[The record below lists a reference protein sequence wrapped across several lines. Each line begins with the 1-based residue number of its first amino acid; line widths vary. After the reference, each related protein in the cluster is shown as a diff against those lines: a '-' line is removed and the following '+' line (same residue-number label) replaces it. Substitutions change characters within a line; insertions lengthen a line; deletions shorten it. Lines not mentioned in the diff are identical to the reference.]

1 MTSTR
6 PRIAL
11 VGSGKM
17 GSLHARVLAQSPLC
31 DLALL
36 VEPREDHGRDVAAR
50 FGTEWAADF
59 DDLDGIDAVVVAA
72 ATPAHY
78 DVAGRILDLGKPLLV
93 EKPLAA
99 TYEESTDLVL

>member
-11 VGSGKM
+11 IGSGRM
-17 GSLHARVLAQSPLC
+17 GSLHARVLAQSSLC

-36 VEPREDHGRDVAAR
+36 VEPREEHGREVAAR
-50 FGTEWAADF
+50 FDTAWAADF
-59 DDLDGIDAVVVAA
+59 DELDGIDAAVVAA

-78 DVAGRILDLGKPLLV
+78 DWRAASSTSASRCSSKSRSPQRTRRARIW
-93 EKPLAA
+93 
-99 TYEESTDLVL
+99 